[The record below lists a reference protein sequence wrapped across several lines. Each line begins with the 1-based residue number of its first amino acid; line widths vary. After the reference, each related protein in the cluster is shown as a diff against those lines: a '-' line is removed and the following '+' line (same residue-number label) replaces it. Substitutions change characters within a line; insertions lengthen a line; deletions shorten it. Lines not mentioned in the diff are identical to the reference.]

1 VVVDNLLPFSQQLL
15 KFPATKEKT
24 LISENKNDLVLNQSE
39 QVRHLVFLEPAFC
52 SLLHF
57 EEE

>member
-39 QVRHLVFLEPAFC
+39 QVSSSCFSGACVLQSAAF
-52 SLLHF
+52 
-57 EEE
+57 